1 MDIVLSLN
9 QVVVAG
15 SELTRGG
22 TAVRG
27 GGRVT
32 SETGKKAI
40 SDMVDSYGKILKT
53 GKGVDEKNKNTRPK
67 NPEEEAKAK
76 AKKDLQKDI
85 KQFLACISI
94 GCHLTFGFPP
104 NPQLYFGLRPSS
116 NRPALRPRLKDKS
129 NKAREL
135 AMDLQTLGIPHQEA
149 PSIQTLQFI
158 NVEMKTKC
166 ISLGDAGTTSRRPLL
181 PPPNFPEV
189 PLTCLQNVLR
199 GGLNATSLQV
209 GGLMLPH
216 W

>member
-94 GCHLTFGFPP
+94 GCHLTFWFSSQPP
-104 NPQLYFGLRPSS
+104 TLFWSSPS